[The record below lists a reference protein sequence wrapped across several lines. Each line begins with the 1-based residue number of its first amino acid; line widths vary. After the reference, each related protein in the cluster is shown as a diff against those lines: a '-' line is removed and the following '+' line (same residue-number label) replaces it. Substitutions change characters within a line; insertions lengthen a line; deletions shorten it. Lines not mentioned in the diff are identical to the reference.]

1 MKKFQIFLNEHFH
14 LITVILLI
22 FILLR
27 SCGGGVSSLNKKV
40 DKLSSK
46 VDSLSSIT
54 ITSKKLAIEGLK
66 VEKRLIQSTDR
77 KLLDVTRQS
86 KIDEEISSLEK

>member
-1 MKKFQIFLNEHFH
+1 MALKSHIISYN
-14 LITVILLI
+14 
-22 FILLR
+22 
-27 SCGGGVSSLNKKV
+27 SLKV
-40 DKLSSK
+40 LY
-46 VDSLSSIT
+46 VT